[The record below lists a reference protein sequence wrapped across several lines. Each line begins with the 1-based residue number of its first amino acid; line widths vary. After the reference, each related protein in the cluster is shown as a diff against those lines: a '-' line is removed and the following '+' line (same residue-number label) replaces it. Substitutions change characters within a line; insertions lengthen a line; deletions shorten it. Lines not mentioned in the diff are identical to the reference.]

1 MIAPES
7 RAERRTGACARGY
20 RRRDVAAG
28 DLCSAVRSPGFRRLA
43 RRYWRIGA
51 AEMWRD
57 VVKAAFLGDLQRY
70 VPSLRRRDLTF
81 GPSGVRAQAVDA
93 DGSLIDDFR
102 LIESPGV
109 LHVLNAPSPAA
120 TASLA
125 IGGML
130 AKRALAQLDG

>member
-1 MIAPES
+1 M
-7 RAERRTGACARGY
+7 
-20 RRRDVAAG
+20 
-28 DLCSAVRSPGFRRLA
+28 
-43 RRYWRIGA
+43 
-51 AEMWRD
+51 
-57 VVKAAFLGDLQRY
+57 VKAAFLRDLQRY
-70 VPSLRRRDLTF
+70 VPALRGRDLTF

-130 AKRALAQLDG
+130 AKRAVAQLDG